1 MLATLSPNADPAQT
15 DDGLGPRR
23 RIRGWV
29 GRLLPRTFA
38 ARLTIAFS
46 GVVAL
51 TLLLVFVGVINRV
64 DDYFYQQ
71 SVNDLQVRAGTVR
84 DLIIS
89 LSTATTDGDPIVSPS
104 DTLDPRVVQFLAN
117 PTNQRFL
124 ADDLAQAD
132 VKVSL
137 GLITRDGNGNS
148 VLVPAT
154 GGQMSA
160 ALEVKPR
167 PGQARDN
174 IPYNDPGPTAVQQN
188 SLFEY
193 GIEVELS
200 NPYTF
205 RASTLQAI
213 VSLLV
218 AVAVAGLFL
227 SVVVAS
233 LLARRFAIPLR
244 RLTEAARDLT
254 EGNFDRRV
262 TIDPRNTGS
271 TEIVELSRQF
281 NQMASRLD
289 ESVAIIRRDRDR
301 SRDFLADVSHE
312 LRTPIAA
319 MRMFNEL
326 LREGA
331 DADPATRAEFLESS
345 RQQLERLD
353 WLAQNLLEL
362 SKLDSG
368 LVLLDLRPDDLR
380 TAVESAVE
388 QAEPT
393 AHRRGIQL
401 TLHTALNPLRIRHDP
416 QRIGQVVSNLI
427 GNALKFTAPGGR
439 VSVDVRGI
447 EGGAQIEVRD
457 TGVGID
463 TTDLPRI
470 FERFYRGSLANEARG
485 SGSGLGLAIVKSI
498 VDMHGGRIAVDSQLG
513 LGSSFVVTLPVDP
526 RQADLAPTE
535 NPTAWRP
542 EGSTARFNGPAT
554 MPEQSAEVSDS
565 SSAPPSRLNPEAPR

>member
-1 MLATLSPNADPAQT
+1 MA
-15 DDGLGPRR
+15 
-23 RIRGWV
+23 IRQALRSRV
-29 GRLLPRTFA
+29 RRLLPHTFA

-64 DDYFYQQ
+64 DDYFYNLQ
-71 SVNDLQVRAGTVR
+71 VNDLQVRALTVR
-84 DLIIS
+84 DAIIVS
-89 LSTATTDGDPIVSPS
+89 LEGMTGGAPIVSPT
-104 DTLDPRVVQFLAN
+104 DTLN
-117 PTNQRFL
+117 PTVAAFLSNPTEQRIL

-132 VKVSL
+132 LQVSI
-137 GLITRDGNGNS
+137 GLITRDGNGRA
-148 VLVPAT
+148 VLVPAPN
-154 GGQMSA
+154 GEFSA
-160 ALEVKPR
+160 PLQAQPR
-167 PGQARDN
+167 PGQARDD
-174 IPYNDPGPTAVQQN
+174 IPYNDQGPDNVKQS

-193 GIEVELS
+193 GIEVRLA
-200 NPYTF
+200 NPYTY
-205 RASTLQAI
+205 RASTLAAI
-213 VSLLV
+213 FSLLIV
-218 AVAVAGLFL
+218 IAIAGLCL

-233 LLARRFAIPLR
+233 LLARRFTTPLR
-244 RLTEAARDLT
+244 RLTEATRGLT
-254 EGNFDRRV
+254 EGDFARRV
-262 TIDPRNTGS
+262 AIDPRNPGS
-271 TEIVELSRQF
+271 TEIIELSRQF
-281 NQMASRLD
+281 NQMAARLD

-326 LREGA
+326 LQEGA
-331 DADPATRAEFLESS
+331 DDDPATRAEFLESS

-393 AHRRGIQL
+393 AKRRGITL
-401 TLHTALNPLRIRHDP
+401 TLHAAARPLRIRHDP

-427 GNALKFTAPGGR
+427 GNALKFTAPGGT
-439 VSVDVRGI
+439 VSVDVRAV

-457 TGVGID
+457 NGVGID
-463 TTDLPRI
+463 TAELPRI

-498 VDMHGGRIAVDSQLG
+498 VDMHAGRVVVDSRLG
-513 LGSSFVVTLPVDP
+513 RGSSFVVTLPRDP
-526 RQADLAPTE
+526 RLAAPLPVDTPSKAATADAGTSVEKPDTIPE
-535 NPTAWRP
+535 RP
-542 EGSTARFNGPAT
+542 G
-554 MPEQSAEVSDS
+554 EVTDS
-565 SSAPPSRLNPEAPR
+565 SSAHPPVLNPEAPR

>member
-1 MLATLSPNADPAQT
+1 MGA
-15 DDGLGPRR
+15 RR
-23 RIRGWV
+23 RIRSWL
-29 GRLLPRTFA
+29 RPLLPRTFA

-64 DDYFYQQ
+64 DDYFYNLQ
-71 SVNDLQVRAGTVR
+71 VNDLQVRAVTVR
-84 DLIIS
+84 DAIKVS
-89 LSTATTDGDPIVSPS
+89 LAALTDGEPIVGPT
-104 DTLDPRVVQFLAN
+104 DTLDSQAAAFLAN
-117 PTNQRFL
+117 PTEQRIL
-124 ADDLAQAD
+124 ANDLAQAD
-132 VKVSL
+132 LKVSI
-137 GLITRDGNGNS
+137 GLITRDGNGRE
-148 VLVPAT
+148 VLVPAAN
-154 GGQMSA
+154 GQFSA
-160 ALEVKPR
+160 TLQALPR

-174 IPYNDPGPTAVQQN
+174 IPYNDPGPDVVQQTN
-188 SLFEY
+188 LFEY
-193 GIEVELS
+193 GIQVQLA
-200 NPYTF
+200 NPYTY
-205 RASTLQAI
+205 RASTLAAI
-213 VSLLV
+213 FSLLIV
-218 AVAVAGLFL
+218 IAIAGLFL

-233 LLARRFAIPLR
+233 LLARRFTTPLR

-254 EGNFDRRV
+254 EGDFARRV
-262 TIDPRNTGS
+262 AIDPRNPGS
-271 TEIVELSRQF
+271 TEIIELSRQF
-281 NQMASRLD
+281 NQMAARLD

-331 DADPATRAEFLESS
+331 DDDPATRTEFLESS

-393 AHRRGIQL
+393 ARRRGIAL
-401 TLHTALNPLRIRHDP
+401 NLHTASRPLRIRHDP

-427 GNALKFTAPGGR
+427 GNALKFTAAGGQ
-439 VSVDVRGI
+439 VDVDVRAV

-457 TGVGID
+457 NGIGID
-463 TTDLPRI
+463 TAELPRI

-498 VDMHGGRIAVDSQLG
+498 VDMHGGRVVVDSRLG
-513 LGSSFVVTLPVDP
+513 GGSAFVVTLPRDP
-526 RQADLAPTE
+526 RAGDLPAPE
-535 NPTAWRP
+535 PPARP
-542 EGSTARFNGPAT
+542 AGSSRANPAT
-554 MPEQSAEVSDS
+554 IPERGAEITDS
-565 SSAPPSRLNPEAPR
+565 SSAHPPLLNPEAPR

>member
-1 MLATLSPNADPAQT
+1 MGA
-15 DDGLGPRR
+15 RR
-23 RIRGWV
+23 RLRIWLRP
-29 GRLLPRTFA
+29 LMPRTFA

-64 DDYFYQQ
+64 DDYFYNLQ
-71 SVNDLQVRAGTVR
+71 VNDLQVRAVTVR
-84 DLIIS
+84 DAIKVS
-89 LSTATTDGDPIVSPS
+89 LAALTDGAPIVSPT
-104 DTLDPRVVQFLAN
+104 DTLDPAVA
-117 PTNQRFL
+117 RFL
-124 ADDLAQAD
+124 ADPTEQRILATDLAQAD
-132 VKVSL
+132 LKVSI
-137 GLITRDGNGNS
+137 GLITRDGNGKS
-148 VLVPAT
+148 ILVPASN
-154 GGQMSA
+154 GQFSA
-160 ALEVKPR
+160 TLQAQPR

-174 IPYNDPGPTAVQQN
+174 IPYNDPGPDAVEQSN
-188 SLFEY
+188 LFEY
-193 GIEVELS
+193 GIQVQLA
-200 NPYTF
+200 NPYTY
-205 RASTLQAI
+205 RASTLAAI
-213 VSLLV
+213 FSLLIV
-218 AVAVAGLFL
+218 IAIAGLIL

-233 LLARRFAIPLR
+233 LLARRFTTPLR

-254 EGNFDRRV
+254 EGDFARRV
-262 TIDPRNTGS
+262 AIDPRNPGS
-271 TEIVELSRQF
+271 TEIIELSRQF
-281 NQMASRLD
+281 NQMAARLD

-331 DADPATRAEFLESS
+331 DDDPATRIEFLESS

-393 AHRRGIQL
+393 ARRRGIAL
-401 TLHTALNPLRIRHDP
+401 TLHTASRPLRIRHDP

-427 GNALKFTAPGGR
+427 GNALKFTASGGR
-439 VSVDVRGI
+439 VDVDVRAVD
-447 EGGAQIEVRD
+447 GGAQIEVRD
-457 TGVGID
+457 NGVGID
-463 TTDLPRI
+463 TAELPRI

-498 VDMHGGRIAVDSQLG
+498 VDMHGGRVVVDSR
-513 LGSSFVVTLPVDP
+513 LGSGSAFVVTLPKDP
-526 RQADLAPTE
+526 RSPDSPGADSPA
-535 NPTAWRP
+535 RP
-542 EGSTARFNGPAT
+542 AGSPAANPAT
-554 MPEQSAEVSDS
+554 IAARSAEVTDS
-565 SSAPPSRLNPEAPR
+565 SSAHPPLLNPEAPR

>member
-1 MLATLSPNADPAQT
+1 M
-15 DDGLGPRR
+15 GPLRT
-23 RIRGWV
+23 IRGWLR
-29 GRLLPRTFA
+29 RLLPHTFA
-38 ARLTIAFS
+38 GRLTIAFS

-51 TLLLVFVGVINRV
+51 TLSLVFVGVINRV
-64 DDYFYQQ
+64 DDYFYNLQ
-71 SVNDLQVRAGTVR
+71 VNDLQVRALTVR
-84 DLIIS
+84 DAIIVS
-89 LSTATTDGDPIVSPS
+89 LAGLTTDGAPIVTPT
-104 DTLDPRVVQFLAN
+104 DTLDPAVAAFLAN
-117 PTNQRFL
+117 PTQQRIL

-132 VKVSL
+132 LQVSV
-137 GLITRDGNGNS
+137 GLITRDGNGRE
-148 VLVPAT
+148 VLVPAV
-154 GGQMSA
+154 GGQFSA
-160 ALEVKPR
+160 PLQAQPR

-174 IPYNDPGPTAVQQN
+174 IPYNDPGPDEVQQN
-188 SLFEY
+188 SLFQY
-193 GIEVELS
+193 GIQVRLS
-200 NPYTF
+200 NPYTY
-205 RASTLQAI
+205 RASTLAAI
-213 VSLLV
+213 FSLLV
-218 AVAVAGLFL
+218 VIAIAGLLL
-227 SVVVAS
+227 SLVVAS
-233 LLARRFAIPLR
+233 LLARRFTTPLR

-254 EGNFDRRV
+254 EGDFARRV
-262 TIDPRNTGS
+262 AIDPRNPGS
-271 TEIVELSRQF
+271 TEIIELSRQF

-331 DADPATRAEFLESS
+331 DDDPVTRVEFLESS

-393 AHRRGIQL
+393 ARRRGIEL
-401 TLHTALNPLRIRHDP
+401 SLHVATRPLRIRHDP
-416 QRIGQVVSNLI
+416 QRVGQVVSNLI
-427 GNALKFTAPGGR
+427 GNALKFTASGGR
-439 VSVDVRGI
+439 VDVNVRAV

-457 TGVGID
+457 NGVGID
-463 TTDLPRI
+463 TAELPRI

-498 VDMHGGRIAVDSQLG
+498 VDMHGGRVVVDSRLG
-513 LGSSFVVTLPVDP
+513 RGSSFVVTLPRDP
-526 RQADLAPTE
+526 RRTE
-535 NPTAWRP
+535 NLPDAGLEGRP
-542 EGSTARFNGPAT
+542 RSSAANPDTIPERAT
-554 MPEQSAEVSDS
+554 EVTDS
-565 SSAPPSRLNPEAPR
+565 SSAHPPRLNPEAPR

>member
-1 MLATLSPNADPAQT
+1 M
-15 DDGLGPRR
+15 GPLRTIRR
-23 RIRGWV
+23 WAR
-29 GRLLPRTFA
+29 RLLPHTFA

-51 TLLLVFVGVINRV
+51 TLALVFVGVINRV
-64 DDYFYQQ
+64 DDYFYNLQ
-71 SVNDLQVRAGTVR
+71 VNDLQVRALTVR
-84 DLIIS
+84 DAIIVS
-89 LSTATTDGDPIVSPS
+89 LAGLTTDGEPIVTPT
-104 DTLDPRVVQFLAN
+104 DTLNPAVAAFLAN
-117 PTNQRFL
+117 PMQQRIL

-132 VKVSL
+132 LQVSV
-137 GLITRDGNGNS
+137 GLITRDGNGRAI
-148 VLVPAT
+148 LVPAA
-154 GGQMSA
+154 GGQFSA
-160 ALEVKPR
+160 PLQAQPR

-174 IPYNDPGPTAVQQN
+174 IPYNDQGPDAVQQN

-193 GIEVELS
+193 GIQVRLS
-200 NPYTF
+200 NPYTY
-205 RASTLQAI
+205 RASTLAAI
-213 VSLLV
+213 FSLLV
-218 AVAVAGLFL
+218 VIAIAGLLL

-233 LLARRFAIPLR
+233 LLARRFTTPLR

-254 EGNFDRRV
+254 EGDFARRV
-262 TIDPRNTGS
+262 AIDPGNPGS
-271 TEIVELSRQF
+271 TEIIELSRQF
-281 NQMASRLD
+281 NQMAGRLD

-331 DADPATRAEFLESS
+331 DDDPATRVEFLESS

-393 AHRRGIQL
+393 ARRRGIEL
-401 TLHTALNPLRIRHDP
+401 SLHVAGRPLRIRHDP

-427 GNALKFTAPGGR
+427 GNALKFTASGGR
-439 VSVDVRGI
+439 VEVDVRAVD
-447 EGGAQIEVRD
+447 GGAQIEVRD
-457 TGVGID
+457 NGVGID
-463 TTDLPRI
+463 TAELPRI

-498 VDMHGGRIAVDSQLG
+498 VDMHGGRVGVDSRLG
-513 LGSSFVVTLPVDP
+513 RGASFVVTLPRDP
-526 RQADLAPTE
+526 RQVERSAGT
-535 NPTAWRP
+535 R
-542 EGSTARFNGPAT
+542 
-554 MPEQSAEVSDS
+554 AEVRPASSAANPDTIPERATEVTDS
-565 SSAPPSRLNPEAPR
+565 SSAQPPLLNPEAPR

>member
-1 MLATLSPNADPAQT
+1 M
-15 DDGLGPRR
+15 GPRR
-23 RIRGWV
+23 MIRGWLR
-29 GRLLPRTFA
+29 RLLPRTFA

-64 DDYFYQQ
+64 DDYFYNLQ
-71 SVNDLQVRAGTVR
+71 VNDLQVRALTVR
-84 DLIIS
+84 DAIIVS
-89 LSTATTDGDPIVSPS
+89 LAGLTDGEPIVTPT
-104 DTLDPRVVQFLAN
+104 DTLNPAVAAFLAN
-117 PTNQRFL
+117 PTEQRIL

-132 VKVSL
+132 LQVSV
-137 GLITRDGNGNS
+137 GLITRDGNGRT
-148 VLVPAT
+148 VLVPAPN
-154 GGQMSA
+154 GQFSA
-160 ALEVKPR
+160 QLQADPR

-174 IPYNDPGPTAVQQN
+174 IPYNDQGPHAVEQN

-193 GIEVELS
+193 GIQVRLA
-200 NPYTF
+200 NPYTY
-205 RASTLQAI
+205 RASTLAAI
-213 VSLLV
+213 FQLLV
-218 AVAVAGLFL
+218 VIAIAGLL
-227 SVVVAS
+227 MSVVVAS
-233 LLARRFAIPLR
+233 LLARRFTTPLR

-254 EGNFDRRV
+254 EGDFARRV
-262 TIDPRNTGS
+262 TIDPRNPGS
-271 TEIVELSRQF
+271 TEIIELSRQF
-281 NQMASRLD
+281 NQMAGRLD

-331 DADPATRAEFLESS
+331 DTDPATRVEFLESS

-393 AHRRGIQL
+393 ARRRGIEL
-401 TLHTALNPLRIRHDP
+401 TIHVATRPLRIRHDP

-427 GNALKFTAPGGR
+427 GNALKFTASGGR
-439 VSVDVRGI
+439 VEVDVRAA

-457 TGVGID
+457 NGVGID
-463 TTDLPRI
+463 TAELPRI

-498 VDMHGGRIAVDSQLG
+498 VDMHGGRVTVDSRLG
-513 LGSSFVVTLPVDP
+513 RGSSFIVTLPRDP
-526 RQADLAPTE
+526 RHAEGLPEEGGDERRTSSPANPDTIAPR
-535 NPTAWRP
+535 A
-542 EGSTARFNGPAT
+542 
-554 MPEQSAEVSDS
+554 AEVTDS
-565 SSAPPSRLNPEAPR
+565 SSAHPPLLNPEAPR

>member
-1 MLATLSPNADPAQT
+1 M
-15 DDGLGPRR
+15 GPRR
-23 RIRGWV
+23 RIQSWLR
-29 GRLLPRTFA
+29 RLMPHTFA

-64 DDYFYQQ
+64 DDYFYKQQ
-71 SVNDLQVRAGTVR
+71 VNDLQVRAGTVR

-89 LSTATTDGDPIVSPS
+89 LADRVADGQPIVSPT
-104 DTLDPRVVQFLAN
+104 DTLNPAVAASLADPAN
-117 PTNQRFL
+117 QSFL

-132 VKVSL
+132 LHVSV
-137 GLITRDGNGNS
+137 GLITRDGNGKM

-154 GGQMSA
+154 NGGFSTPLQA
-160 ALEVKPR
+160 KPR
-167 PGQARDN
+167 PGQARDD
-174 IPYNDPGPTAVQQN
+174 IPYSDAQPQAVEQN

-193 GIEVELS
+193 GIQVQLS
-200 NPYTF
+200 NPYTY
-205 RASTLQAI
+205 RASTLAAI
-213 VSLLV
+213 FSLLIV
-218 AVAVAGLFL
+218 IAIAGLAL

-233 LLARRFAIPLR
+233 LLARRFTTPLR

-254 EGNFDRRV
+254 EGDFARRV
-262 TIDPRNTGS
+262 AIDPSNPGS
-271 TEIVELSRQF
+271 TEIIELSRQF
-281 NQMASRLD
+281 NQMAGRLD

-331 DADPATRAEFLESS
+331 DDDPATRSEFLESS

-393 AHRRGIQL
+393 ARRREIEL
-401 TLHTALNPLRIRHDP
+401 TLHVGARPLRIRHDP

-427 GNALKFTAPGGR
+427 GNALKFTASGGR
-439 VSVDVRGI
+439 VNVDVRAAG
-447 EGGAQIEVRD
+447 GGAQIEVRD
-457 TGVGID
+457 NGVGID
-463 TTDLPRI
+463 TAELPRI

-498 VDMHGGRIAVDSQLG
+498 VDMHGGRIAVDSRLG
-513 LGSSFVVTLPVDP
+513 HGSSFIVHLPRDP
-526 RQADLAPTE
+526 RQVEHAAGDDRQTDPGPSAA
-535 NPTAWRP
+535 NPDTIP
-542 EGSTARFNGPAT
+542 ER
-554 MPEQSAEVSDS
+554 SAEVTDS
-565 SSAPPSRLNPEAPR
+565 SSARPPLLNPEGPR

>member
-1 MLATLSPNADPAQT
+1 VPATPSPSADPRSPGEPG
-15 DDGLGPRR
+15 GLRARLRR
-23 RIRGWV
+23 AL
-29 GRLLPRTFA
+29 GRLAPRTFA
-38 ARLTIAFS
+38 ARLTIAIS

-51 TLLLVFVGVINRV
+51 TLLLVFIGVINRV

-71 SVNDLQVRAGTVR
+71 SVNDLQARAGTVR
-84 DLIIS
+84 DLVTS
-89 LSTATTDGDPIVSPS
+89 LANAAVDGQPIVSPS
-104 DTLDPRVVQFLAN
+104 DTLNPSVALFLAN
-117 PTNQRFL
+117 PGNQSFL

-132 VKVSL
+132 VKVTL
-137 GLITRDGNGNS
+137 GLITQDGNGHV

-154 GGQMSA
+154 NGVMTA
-160 ALEVKPR
+160 PLEAKPR
-167 PGQARDN
+167 SGQARDS
-174 IPYNDPGPTAVQQN
+174 IPYRDAAPTVVNPG

-193 GIEVELS
+193 GIQVELS
-200 NPYTF
+200 NPYTY
-205 RASTLQAI
+205 RASTLNAI
-213 VSLLV
+213 VSLLIVV
-218 AVAVAGLFL
+218 AAAGLLL

-233 LLARRFAIPLR
+233 FLARRFATPLR

-271 TEIVELSRQF
+271 AEIVELSRQF

-319 MRMFNEL
+319 MKMFNEL

-345 RQQLERLD
+345 RQQLDRLD

-388 QAEPT
+388 QAQPT
-393 AHRRGIQL
+393 ADRRGIRL
-401 TLHTALNPLRIRHDP
+401 TLTTSPNPIRIRHDP
-416 QRIGQVVSNLI
+416 QRIGQVVSNLV
-427 GNALKFTAPGGR
+427 GNALKFTGSGGL
-439 VSVDVRGI
+439 VSVDVRGT
-447 EGGAQIEVRD
+447 EDGARIEVRD
-457 TGVGID
+457 TGIGID
-463 TTDLPRI
+463 NAELPRI
-470 FERFYRGSLANEARG
+470 FERFYRGSMSNEARG
-485 SGSGLGLAIVKSI
+485 SGSGLGLAIVKSV
-498 VDMHGGRIAVDSQLG
+498 VDMHGGRVTVDSQLG
-513 LGSSFVVTLPVDP
+513 HGSTFVVDLPSDP
-526 RQADLAPTE
+526 RQVESAPT
-535 NPTAWRP
+535 ARP
-542 EGSTARFNGPAT
+542 LSQREAGSEARSGEPGTIAGQ
-554 MPEQSAEVSDS
+554 PAEVSDS
-565 SSAPPSRLNPEAPR
+565 SSAHPPRLNPEAPR